1 MKQEL
6 WKQEMPEGFRAQKF
20 VKGPD
25 GEYKRDPTYV
35 GETAW
40 LTDTSE
46 TVQQIVEKE
55 AKAGNLNEEERAE
68 LLGFLNEGRE
78 EKGLPLYNSDF
89 KLEGIEETSSS
100 NDVTAAGQLPGFIL
114 HLFFVLKIG

>member
-40 LTDTSE
+40 LIDTSE
-46 TVQQIVEKE
+46 SVQQIVAKE

-89 KLEGIEETSSS
+89 KLEGIEVTSSS
-100 NDVTAAGQLPGFIL
+100 NDVTAAGQLLGFIL
-114 HLFFVLKIG
+114 HLFFVLKLQ